1 MTSRRVVSGAAAAS
15 LVLILAGC
23 TGGPE
28 NPGAQPEPQASAP
41 PEVPAVCPLTG
52 ERPAGADLAQPGIA
66 VKVSNSPDARP
77 QTGLDQADIVYEEI
91 VEGGITRFMALFH
104 CHKSKKVG
112 PVRSA
117 RFDDPKIALP
127 YTRVLGYS
135 GSNAI
140 VDKELAK
147 HDIIQLTELNSADA
161 FYRVPPGTLNTHNL
175 FTDVTKLRKLS
186 LQRSKKL
193 HGPEKPIFEF
203 GDLPDG
209 AKPARS
215 VALNFNPNILIEW
228 EFSGGS
234 YKRSED
240 GVDFMAASGKQ
251 IEADNVL
258 VQEVEVNNSP
268 TIVDVAGNP
277 SPDITL
283 TGRGRA
289 FLLRDGKVIK
299 GTWSSKKEGSAPVFE
314 TKDGT
319 PFVFAVGSTWIEL
332 VPSRKGAIKGAVK
345 LSKR

>member
-1 MTSRRVVSGAAAAS
+1 MPR
-15 LVLILAGC
+15 
-23 TGGPE
+23 
-28 NPGAQPEPQASAP
+28 
-41 PEVPAVCPLTG
+41 VCPLTG
-52 ERPAGADLAQPGIA
+52 EKPGGKDLALPGVA

-104 CHKSKKVG
+104 CHTSKKVG

-127 YTRVLGYS
+127 FTRVLGYS
-135 GSNAI
+135 GSNSI

-147 HDIIQLTELNSADA
+147 RNIIQLTELNSSDA
-161 FYRVPPGTLNTHNL
+161 FFRIPPGTLNTHNL
-175 FTDVTKLRKLS
+175 FTDVSRLRKLART
-186 LQRSKKL
+186 RSKKV
-193 HGPEKPIFEF
+193 HGPEEPIFEF
-203 GDLPDG
+203 GAIPDK
-209 AKPARS
+209 AKPAKS
-215 VALNFNPNILIEW
+215 VALNFTPNILIQW
-228 EFSGGS
+228 SFSKGT

-240 GVDFMAASGKQ
+240 GTPFMAASGRQ
-251 IEADNVL
+251 ITTDNVL

-283 TGRGRA
+283 TGSGRA

-299 GTWSSKKEGSAPVFE
+299 GEWTIKKEGVTPVFL
-314 TKDGT
+314 TKDGR
-319 PFVFAVGSTWIEL
+319 PFVLAVGSTWVEL
-332 VPSRKGAIKGAVK
+332 VPSRKGAIKGSIK